1 MKTLLALPAFATG
14 LSFGTAAWAQGG
26 HMRGN
31 SWGSD
36 WMGGYGGPWLPILAL
51 VAVIALAVWVVKR
64 K

>member
-1 MKTLLALPAFATG
+1 MKTLLALPAG
-14 LSFGTAAWAQGG
+14 LSASTAAWAQSG

-36 WMGGYGGPWLPILAL
+36 WMGGYGGPWLPVLAL